1 VTAGEIARVFLVL
14 GATAFGGPAA
24 HIALMHDQVVRR
36 RRWLTAA
43 EFTDLIA
50 AVNLIPG
57 PNSTELAIHV
67 GRRRGGATGFFLAGL
82 CFILPAAIIVSAI
95 AVVYVRYGRTPDAR
109 ALLAGV
115 SPVIVAV
122 ILHATLQLGATA
134 LKSPPLWIAA
144 AAAAGLSMLGVNE
157 LVVLFGAGLLF
168 AGASPWLRALTAL
181 AAGTTTASVSAAAV
195 PAAGTVSLAKLG
207 LFFLKVGSILF
218 GSGYVLIAFLRA
230 DLVDRWGW
238 LTEQQLIDAI
248 AVGQFT
254 PGPVS
259 TTATFIG
266 YVLAGWPGAVVATA
280 AMFFPSFFF
289 VWITHPLIP
298 RLRESR
304 RLGAFLDG
312 VVAASLG
319 LMAAVAVTL
328 ARTAL
333 TTPVWIAVCV
343 ASLVA
348 LAVWRVNSI
357 WLVLTGA
364 LLGLVLR

>member
-1 VTAGEIARVFLVL
+1 VT
-14 GATAFGGPAA
+14 
-24 HIALMHDQVVRR
+24 
-36 RRWLTAA
+36 
-43 EFTDLIA
+43 
-50 AVNLIPG
+50 
-57 PNSTELAIHV
+57 
-67 GRRRGGATGFFLAGL
+67 
-82 CFILPAAIIVSAI
+82 
-95 AVVYVRYGRTPDAR
+95 YGRTPDAR

-134 LKSPPLWIAA
+134 LRTAPLWIAA
-144 AAAAGLSMLGVNE
+144 GAAAALSMLGVNE
-157 LVVLFGAGLLF
+157 LIVLFGAGLLF
-168 AGASPWLRALTAL
+168 AGAAPWVRTL
-181 AAGTTTASVSAAAV
+181 AALVAGTAGVSATAV
-195 PAAGTVSLAKLG
+195 STAGTVSLAALA
-207 LFFLKVGSILF
+207 LFFLKVGSVLF

-238 LTEQQLIDAI
+238 LTEQQLIDAV

-254 PGPVS
+254 PGPLS

-266 YVLAGWPGAVVATA
+266 YVLSGWPGAVVATA

-289 VWITHPLIP
+289 VWITYPLIP
-298 RLRESR
+298 RLRQSR
-304 RLGAFLDG
+304 QVGAFLDG

-343 ASLVA
+343 AALIA

-357 WLVLTGA
+357 WLVLAGA
-364 LLGLVLR
+364 ILGLVLR

>member
-1 VTAGEIARVFLVL
+1 VTAEIARVFLVL

-36 RRWLTAA
+36 RGWLTPA
-43 EFTDLIA
+43 EFVDLIA

-67 GRRRGGATGFFLAGL
+67 GRRRGGLTGFFLAGF
-82 CFILPAAIIVSAI
+82 CFIVPAALIVSAI
-95 AVVYVRYGRTPDAR
+95 AVMYVRYGRTPDAR

-134 LKSPPLWIAA
+134 LKSAPLWIAA

-168 AGASPWLRALTAL
+168 AVAAPWLRAAAAL
-181 AAGTTTASVSAAAV
+181 AAATTAGLSAAAAAV
-195 PAAGTVSLAKLG
+195 QTAGTVSLTALG

-230 DLVDRWGW
+230 DLVERWGW

-254 PGPVS
+254 PGPLS

-266 YVLAGWPGAVVATA
+266 YVLAGWSGAVVATA

-328 ARTAL
+328 ARAAL
-333 TTPVWIAVCV
+333 TTPVWIAVCI
-343 ASLVA
+343 ASLLA
-348 LAVWRVNSI
+348 LALWRVNSI
-357 WLVLTGA
+357 WLVLAGA
-364 LLGLVLR
+364 VLGLALR

>member
-1 VTAGEIARVFLVL
+1 MSAAGEIARVFLVL

-36 RRWLTAA
+36 RQWLTPA

-67 GRRRGGATGFFLAGL
+67 GRRHAGLAGFVLAGL
-82 CFILPAAIIVSAI
+82 CFIVPAALIVSAI
-95 AVVYVRYGRTPDAR
+95 AVMYVTYGRTPDAR

-134 LKSPPLWIAA
+134 LRTAPLWIAA
-144 AAAAGLSMLGVNE
+144 GAAAALSMLGVNE
-157 LVVLFGAGLLF
+157 LIVLFGAGLLF
-168 AGASPWLRALTAL
+168 AGAAPWVRTL
-181 AAGTTTASVSAAAV
+181 AALVAGTAGVSATAV
-195 PAAGTVSLAKLG
+195 STAGTVSLAALA
-207 LFFLKVGSILF
+207 LFFLKVGSVLF

-238 LTEQQLIDAI
+238 LTEQQLIDAV

-254 PGPVS
+254 PGPLS

-266 YVLAGWPGAVVATA
+266 YVLSGWPGAVVATA

-289 VWITHPLIP
+289 VWITYPLIP
-298 RLRESR
+298 RLRQSR
-304 RLGAFLDG
+304 QVGAFLDG

-333 TTPVWIAVCV
+333 TTPVWIAFCV
-343 ASLVA
+343 AALIA

-357 WLVLTGA
+357 WLVLAGA
-364 LLGLVLR
+364 ILGLVLR